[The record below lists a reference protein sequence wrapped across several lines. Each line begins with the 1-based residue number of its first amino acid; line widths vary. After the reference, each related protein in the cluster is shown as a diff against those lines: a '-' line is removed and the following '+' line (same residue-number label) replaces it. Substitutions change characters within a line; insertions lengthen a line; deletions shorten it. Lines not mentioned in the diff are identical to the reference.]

1 MPAVFVFDSDGDL
14 DVFSSLGAAEGYM
27 EAGDVEDGEYGD
39 AFLHDGTVVKMGV
52 DDERVVLTPSA
63 VRDAG
68 RLDRVIDEYQRRVG
82 ADVRSGSALDYANEW
97 FRKEWERR
105 WPKRPV
111 WLARKLHGDQPNQVS
126 DDLR

>member
-52 DDERVVLTPSA
+52 TDERLVLTPSA

-68 RLDRVIDEYQRRVG
+68 RLDRAIDECQRKVVARLWSRREDDKPYESG
-82 ADVRSGSALDYANEW
+82 ERLLALSGSSSTW
-97 FRKEWERR
+97 
-105 WPKRPV
+105 
-111 WLARKLHGDQPNQVS
+111 
-126 DDLR
+126 

>member
-27 EAGDVEDGEYGD
+27 EAVDVEDGEYGD

-68 RLDRVIDEYQRRVG
+68 RLDRAIDEYQCRVG